1 MGMDIDKARRDEPID
16 RINLTTTLA
25 SHLAHVAD
33 PIAVDRNV
41 CRDTFGAGAVDDDSV
56 SNHDVVRHAVLPRF
70 GWVKPKD
77 YRYTLQHIH

>member
-16 RINLTTTLA
+16 RINLATTLA

-41 CRDTFGAGAVDDDSV
+41 SQPRRSTAAVDESSAADYEIVHDSLQAQR
-56 SNHDVVRHAVLPRF
+56 VRGRTCCGLNYFHFA
-70 GWVKPKD
+70 
-77 YRYTLQHIH
+77 